1 METHHFV
8 LYKTQIEHTLEPETQ
23 TQLI

>member
-1 METHHFV
+1 METNHFV